1 MDADSQKKKSNIN
14 KKKLD
19 YIKFKKG
26 QSPYEVYSY
35 VQTLK
40 KFVEYKDSIQFPLID
55 EILENFEKR
64 PRNVK
69 ALVKQ
74 LGIYSRLIECQQK
87 RDGLKQVK
95 RPTTQ
100 ELANGT

>member
-14 KKKLD
+14 KKKLG
-19 YIKFKKG
+19 YIKFKKN
-26 QSPYEVYSY
+26 QSPSEIYLY

-40 KFVEYKDSIQFPLID
+40 GFLKNKDSFKFALID

-87 RDGLKQVK
+87 KDGLKQVK
-95 RPTTQ
+95 QPTT
-100 ELANGT
+100 